1 MKHELL
7 MTGSGPLLHTV
18 QQFLLH
24 YLTHSAVSLTIV
36 CAVAWL
42 GDRLLRRAGPQA
54 RHRMWVTALLIGFAV
69 PLLPAG
75 LLTSCFGHAGASDGV
90 GTVTITYRAIV
101 ATAGLWTVPP
111 LLYTIAALAYVL
123 TVLLAM
129 ARLLWRWR
137 RAGTMAR
144 RAAAVPLDASACRLL
159 ADAARSFGVAM
170 PEVRCS
176 AETRGPVVL
185 SFPCAML
192 LVPEGFFGIEDVEG
206 VRTEDVAAALA
217 HECAHLARRDFAK
230 NLIYE
235 CVAAAVAYHPACWLL
250 LRRIGETRELVCDEM
265 AAAALGDRPEYAASL
280 LRLATAMAASAA
292 PGYAG
297 GTQAIGVFDAN
308 ILEERIMRLTMDV
321 PKVTRT
327 RKIAMAALTACA
339 LLGGAATA
347 MALSF
352 DLTPQDSAASPSQEK
367 VYEVGDGVTPPVLT
381 HSVDAEF
388 PKAQRKAGKKAMQGV
403 SVVGLIVDSKGRPQD
418 IHINRSLAPDFDKN
432 AMDAVRQYR
441 FEPGKRDAKPVAVSI
456 QIEVNFRRY

>member
-1 MKHELL
+1 MREFLT
-7 MTGSGPLLHTV
+7 TGSGPLLHAV
-18 QQFLLH
+18 QHFLLH

-36 CAVAWL
+36 GAVAWL

-75 LLTSCFGHAGASDGV
+75 LLTSCFGHAGASDAV
-90 GTVTITYRAIV
+90 GAVTTTYLAIA
-101 ATAGLWTVPP
+101 ATAGRWTVPS

-129 ARLLWRWR
+129 VRLLWRWR

-144 RAAAVPLDASACRLL
+144 RAAAVPLGASACRLL
-159 ADAARSFGVAM
+159 DDAARSFGVAM

-185 SFPCAML
+185 GTRYAML

-235 CVAAAVAYHPACWLL
+235 CVAAAVAYHPASWLL
-250 LRRIGETRELVCDEM
+250 RRRIGETRELVCDEM

-280 LRLATAMAASAA
+280 LRLATAMAAPAA
-292 PGYAG
+292 PGYAS

-321 PKVTRT
+321 PKVSQIQ
-327 RKIAMAALTACA
+327 KIAITIVISCA
-339 LLGGAATA
+339 LMGGAAAA
-347 MALSF
+347 MALPMDVTS
-352 DLTPQDSAASPSQEK
+352 QDGAAGSAHEK
-367 VYEVGDGVTPPVLT
+367 VYKIGNGATPPVLT
-381 HSVDAEF
+381 HSVDATYPQSERSKG
-388 PKAQRKAGKKAMQGV
+388 KAN
-403 SVVGLIVDSKGRPQD
+403 VVVVCELVVNSKGRPED
-418 IHINRSLAPDFDKN
+418 VHVVRSAGRDFDN
-432 AMDAVRQYR
+432 SAMDAIRQYR
-441 FEPGKRDAKPVAVSI
+441 FTPAMRKGSPVAVSI
-456 QIEVNFRRY
+456 SIETNMRLY